1 MDKTLKKDISRFRT
15 VISRFLI
22 YTMMIIIL
30 VIIIMQTPVYP
41 WTKSIVV
48 MSIYSRYESGYSL
61 LRDKNIQIKI
71 PGGFQTKEKDWYPFV
86 MTFNDDLGFSGFIG
100 EPMRMTV
107 LYNFGHFSPLKGY
120 ASYYDIDSPYY
131 NSFYGAYGV
140 SKASEEA
147 FGFIDGKADHEAIS
161 KVPEFDMVRLVL
173 ESIGSYDNTFEYEVI
188 SEEKAELFNET
199 DWLVIDAKI
208 KVNGSMHT
216 YKADHRAY
224 IQYGKPPKVSPV
236 VEDSVED
243 FAVIDMVGRIYV
255 KHYKEKNITLFFY
268 CITREDAVIEAWV
281 IDIMDKT
288 KLIMH

>member
-1 MDKTLKKDISRFRT
+1 MGKRLKKDKRHFIN
-15 VISRFLI
+15 VIKPMLLI
-22 YTMMIIIL
+22 MVMILIL
-30 VIIIMQTPVYP
+30 IVILMQTPFYP
-41 WTKSIVV
+41 WAKSMTV

-61 LRDKNIQIKI
+61 LKDKNIQIKI
-71 PGGFQTKEKDWYPFV
+71 PGGLQTKEKDWYPFV
-86 MTFNDDLGFSGFIG
+86 MTFNDDRGFSRFMG

-120 ASYYDIDSPYY
+120 ASYYDLDSPYY

-147 FGFIDGKADHEAIS
+147 FGFIDGEADHEAIS

-188 SEEKAELFNET
+188 TEEKAVLFNEP

-216 YKADHRAY
+216 YKKDHRAY
-224 IQYGKPPKVSPV
+224 IQYGKPPKTSSVEESP
-236 VEDSVED
+236 VED
-243 FAVIDMVGRIYV
+243 FAVVDMVGRIYA
-255 KHYKEKNITLFFY
+255 KHYEEKNITLFFY
-268 CITREDAVIEAWV
+268 CITRDEAVIEDWDA
-281 IDIMDKT
+281 DIMNQT
-288 KLIMH
+288 RLIMH